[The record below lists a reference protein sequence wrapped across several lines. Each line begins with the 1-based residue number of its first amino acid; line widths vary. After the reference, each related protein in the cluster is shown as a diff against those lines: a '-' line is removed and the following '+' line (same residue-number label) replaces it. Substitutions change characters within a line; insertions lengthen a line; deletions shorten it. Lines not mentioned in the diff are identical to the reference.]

1 MILESKIQASC
12 INYAKKQ
19 GWICCKNIKCSIVGF
34 PDLSMYKNGKTVF
47 IEFKAENGVVSEL
60 QKYQQKIL
68 ESQGFQYFLVR
79 NLKNF
84 QEICNSL

>member
-1 MILESKIQASC
+1 MLESKIQSSC

-34 PDLSMYKNGKTVF
+34 PDLSMYKDGKTVF
-47 IEFKAENGVVSEL
+47 IEFKTEIGKQSEI
-60 QKYQQKIL
+60 QKYVEKQL
-68 ESQGFQYFLVR
+68 VNQGFQYFLVR

>member
-1 MILESKIQASC
+1 MLESKIQASC

-47 IEFKAENGVVSEL
+47 IEFKAENGKQSEI
-60 QKYQQKIL
+60 QKYVEKQLINH
-68 ESQGFQYFLVR
+68 GFKYFLVR